1 MPSTKGL
8 AVDDKPLRRVFIC
21 REKEKKEKKKY
32 LCIRRKRLPKI
43 KPYGAAA
50 TGTHDD
56 DDDDDDDWPFTLR
69 NLFFKKLFLSF
80 IGEP

>member
-43 KPYGAAA
+43 KPYGAVA
-50 TGTHDD
+50 TGTH
-56 DDDDDDDWPFTLR
+56 DDDDDDWPFTLR

>member
-21 REKEKKEKKKY
+21 REKEKKKY

-56 DDDDDDDWPFTLR
+56 DDDDDDDDGPFTLR

>member
-1 MPSTKGL
+1 M
-8 AVDDKPLRRVFIC
+8 C

-43 KPYGAAA
+43 KPYGAVA

-56 DDDDDDDWPFTLR
+56 DDDDDDD
-69 NLFFKKLFLSF
+69 
-80 IGEP
+80 

>member
-8 AVDDKPLRRVFIC
+8 AVDDKPLLRVFTC
-21 REKEKKEKKKY
+21 REKEKKEKKRY

-56 DDDDDDDWPFTLR
+56 DDDDD
-69 NLFFKKLFLSF
+69 
-80 IGEP
+80 